1 MTLELYY
8 NGYSKGYCT
17 FFEYTLR
24 EAISKLKA
32 DKGVKYKRNVE
43 VWLLNNRFQRI
54 KRVA

>member
-8 NGYSKGYCT
+8 YGYSKGYCT
-17 FFEYTLR
+17 FMDYTLR
-24 EAISKLKA
+24 EAIRTLKA

-43 VWLLNNRFQRI
+43 VWLLNERFHRI